1 MNFQEFLNRSES
13 TRNVTKKVIVGDR
26 FKDENGKDYAFT
38 IKAISINKIEEFRR
52 QATIT
57 NSKGLFEFSAGKF
70 NSKLAIECCK
80 YPNFKDAKSIE
91 ERGLHTPEEY
101 LRDVLL
107 PGEIEALGM
116 AIQNACGYNV
126 SVNELIETS
135 KN

>member
-13 TRNVTKKVIVGDR
+13 VRNVTKKVVVGDR

-52 QATIT
+52 QATIA

-91 ERGLHTPEEY
+91 ERGLHYSRGIFKEMY
-101 LRDVLL
+101 FFLAK
-107 PGEIEALGM
+107 IEALGM
-116 AIQNACGYNV
+116 DYTECVWLQCI
-126 SVNELIETS
+126 S
-135 KN
+135 KRTY